1 MSAAH
6 NAESHSL
13 NQRARSV
20 QLVMA
25 VTWAGPGGPGSR
37 RRGYV
42 GASATAWAQE
52 AGRAVAR
59 SIVTPMWA
67 ATQEHSLA
75 PHNTTNSPRPWPVDA
90 APDRRGFGTRA
101 GGGRRWKR
109 RMARTHR
116 QRRDQPR
123 WPPNSGRRPRHRQG
137 AGAPRV
143 GPTLPG
149 PPTGFRR
156 CWVRER
162 QAPPLARGGIGGGA
176 LTREYAAATRPL
188 AIGARRRAKVPPFRC
203 GPLIVERRHRKR
215 WTAGTYANWP
225 MAWFVP

>member
-101 GGGRRWKR
+101 GGDDVGNGVWRALTDNAGTNPAGRRI
-109 RMARTHR
+109 
-116 QRRDQPR
+116 P
-123 WPPNSGRRPRHRQG
+123 G
-137 AGAPRV
+137 AAPGTDR
-143 GPTLPG
+143 
-149 PPTGFRR
+149 
-156 CWVRER
+156 VREH
-162 QAPPLARGGIGGGA
+162 PG
-176 LTREYAAATRPL
+176 
-188 AIGARRRAKVPPFRC
+188 
-203 GPLIVERRHRKR
+203 
-215 WTAGTYANWP
+215 
-225 MAWFVP
+225 